1 MYKQKQ
7 SSLDSFVSSGKT
19 AKKRDHSG
27 SETEQESNNNYFQLG
42 PGLDKTSTVSR
53 SKM

>member
-27 SETEQESNNNYFQLG
+27 SETEQESNNNCQLG